1 MSNLAETDRL
11 FFDRAGLD
19 RGRVESMVTDSLKGA
34 DDGELY
40 LEYAQSEALSTEAVG
55 KCYGI
60 DPARVQIIPH
70 PKANAIKITLPR
82 ISGSRGAGSPAD
94 RDVYGA
100 PQHGP
105 LLKLNLPDLR

>member
-1 MSNLAETDRL
+1 MPTLDELTSVFRSKN
-11 FFDRAGLD
+11 AGPFLITVD
-19 RGRVESMVTDSLKGA
+19 LMFADHATFQRV
-34 DDGELY
+34 
-40 LEYAQSEALSTEAVG
+40 AQSEALSSEAVG

-82 ISGSRGAGSPAD
+82 ISGSRGAGSPGD

-100 PQHGP
+100 QQHGP